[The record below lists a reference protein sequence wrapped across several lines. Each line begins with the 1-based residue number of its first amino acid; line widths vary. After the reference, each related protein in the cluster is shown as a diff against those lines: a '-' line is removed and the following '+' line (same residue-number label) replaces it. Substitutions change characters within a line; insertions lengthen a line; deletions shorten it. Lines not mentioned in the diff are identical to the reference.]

1 MTTINETIEDR
12 YRDTHRRSAELYRQ
26 ACTVFPSGVT
36 HDVRY
41 LQPFPLTMA
50 SAQGARKLDVDGH
63 EYVDYVM
70 GHGALLLGH
79 AHPAVVAAVRAQV
92 ARGTQL
98 GGNTELEL
106 EWGRSVQ
113 RLMPSVE
120 RIRFVSSGTEA
131 TLMAMRLAR
140 AFTGRSAVLRF
151 AGHFHGWQD
160 YAVASPAAAASP
172 DAAASPGVAASP
184 DAAASPGAAASPDAA
199 TSPGAVGSPGAAA
212 SPEAVA
218 DTRTGRAPTTP
229 GLSGPIPSAIGT
241 TVHVI
246 PPDDPGL
253 LEATLAAN
261 RDIAALIVEPTG
273 AHMGQIPLAPAF
285 VHDLVEIARRHG
297 VLVIFDEVVTGFRVA
312 PGGAQQRLG
321 IRPDLTTMAKIL
333 AGGLPGG
340 AVGGRAEIVDQIAF
354 PDPGAGAGAG
364 AEALAKR
371 ERVEH
376 PGTFNANPLSAAA
389 GTTCLG
395 LVATQPVTTQ
405 ADRAAARLCT
415 GLNQAFADTG
425 TRGFAYHDSSLVH
438 AAPNLEGDASP
449 AWLAAN
455 RERLD
460 AARAGELPRHL
471 RLALLNEGVDTMRG
485 INYIVSAAHT
495 DADVDHTVAGF
506 TRALA
511 ALRRE
516 GMLQSR

>member
-1 MTTINETIEDR
+1 MQTIEDR
-12 YRDTHRRSAELYRQ
+12 YVAAHRRSAELYRA
-26 ACTVFPSGVT
+26 ACDVFPSGVT

-41 LQPFPLTMA
+41 LRPFPITIT
-50 SAQGARKLDVDGH
+50 GGHGPRKHDVDGH

-120 RIRFVSSGTEA
+120 RLRFVSSGTEA

-151 AGHFHGWQD
+151 ADHFHGWQD
-160 YAVASPAAAASP
+160 YAVASPGAASGTASGPPVTTGPSIP
-172 DAAASPGVAASP
+172 DAI
-184 DAAASPGAAASPDAA
+184 GA
-199 TSPGAVGSPGAAA
+199 
-212 SPEAVA
+212 
-218 DTRTGRAPTTP
+218 
-229 GLSGPIPSAIGT
+229 

-246 PPDDPGL
+246 PPDDLEL
-253 LEATLAAN
+253 LNDTLAAN
-261 RDIAALIVEPTG
+261 PDLAAVIVEPTG
-273 AHMGQIPLAPAF
+273 AHMGQIPLAPEF
-285 VHDLVEIARRHG
+285 LHELGTIVRRHG
-297 VLVIFDEVVTGFRVA
+297 ALLIFDEVVTGFRVA

-321 IRPDLTTMAKIL
+321 LRPDLTTLAKIL

-340 AVGGRAEIVDQIAF
+340 AVGGRAEIIDQIAF
-354 PDPGAGAGAG
+354 PGVRGGD
-364 AEALAKR
+364 LR
-371 ERVEH
+371 TRVEH

-389 GTTCLG
+389 GIACLN
-395 LVATQPVTTQ
+395 LVATQSPTAQ
-405 ADRAAARLCT
+405 ADRAAARLCD

-425 TRGFAYHDSSLVH
+425 ALGFAYRDSSLVH
-438 AAPNLEGDASP
+438 TAPNIAPGAGR
-449 AWLAAN
+449 AWLAVN
-455 RERLD
+455 RERL
-460 AARAGELPRHL
+460 RAVRTGELARCL

-485 INYIVSAAHT
+485 ISYIVSAVHT
-495 DADVDHTVAGF
+495 VADIDHTVAGF
-506 TRALA
+506 TRALE

-516 GMLQSR
+516 GLLGEAG

>member
-12 YRDTHRRSAELYRQ
+12 YRDTHQRSAELYRQ

-160 YAVASPAAAASP
+160 YAVARPAAVAS
-172 DAAASPGVAASP
+172 A
-184 DAAASPGAAASPDAA
+184 DAA

-246 PPDDPGL
+246 PPDDSGL

-261 RDIAALIVEPTG
+261 RDIAAVIVEPTG

-340 AVGGRAEIVDQIAF
+340 AVGGRAEIIDQIAF
-354 PDPGAGAGAG
+354 PDPGAGAGA
-364 AEALAKR
+364 EARAKR

-395 LVATQPVTTQ
+395 LVATQPVTAQ

-495 DADVDHTVAGF
+495 DADIDHTVAGF